1 MPPSTKALEEKGK
14 ILLWPVAATRA
25 LALFFI
31 ILLSSPLLLPAGFLL
46 FSCPRLF
53 LPFPFLRMV
62 TLAHA
67 KSASRPRR
75 GIVRSSWIWKNTGG
89 HNGVWH
95 TGNRHNR
102 VRPAFNK
109 QLPIYNWWVR
119 LLGPSAR
126 PGSREGTG
134 WREWRRERGWMNNAD
149 KMPIRAPKR
158 RGPCSANYLP
168 LLMMIVLMQSP
179 NTLPPPCNPSPCL
192 NLTFTQ
198 LPLLLPDSPQQR
210 ERLNCFYRCTME
222 DFRSASKRLIKDNTI
237 AFIYFVY
244 SCRTLRRCHLFFTSR
259 SALGTAL
266 HSEDRLFIQL
276 WKCIIWLF
284 LLNIFLILYYY
295 LISHVKV
302 TFSEFEFLFQYLR
315 RALLSPAPHFV
326 SFIWFCRGRAGRRSP
341 SEIQINQGPLLSR
354 FHSLQGHPDYTR
366 LRCVFEC
373 VPSPLRISIQLWRS
387 GGELKA
393 ARRYDGQAK
402 RSPALRCIWIG
413 SLRYV
418 KTERRRGEALWPQG
432 SEGRGTCG
440 ARADC

>member
-53 LPFPFLRMV
+53 LPFPFLRML

-237 AFIYFVY
+237 AFIYFVTLFFHVTQR
-244 SCRTLRRCHLFFTSR
+244 SGDRITLRGPSVYSVMEMHHMIISLKYISDFVLLPYQSCKSYLFWVWISFPVSTSC
-259 SALGTAL
+259 SLKPCPSFCFF
-266 HSEDRLFIQL
+266 H
-276 WKCIIWLF
+276 
-284 LLNIFLILYYY
+284 LILQGSCWPS
-295 LISHVKV
+295 LSFWNPNQSGTSPQPLPFTPRSPRLHKVKV
-302 TFSEFEFLFQYLR
+302 CVRVCAVS
-315 RALLSPAPHFV
+315 AP
-326 SFIWFCRGRAGRRSP
+326 
-341 SEIQINQGPLLSR
+341 
-354 FHSLQGHPDYTR
+354 D
-366 LRCVFEC
+366 
-373 VPSPLRISIQLWRS
+373 
-387 GGELKA
+387 
-393 ARRYDGQAK
+393 
-402 RSPALRCIWIG
+402 
-413 SLRYV
+413 
-418 KTERRRGEALWPQG
+418 
-432 SEGRGTCG
+432 
-440 ARADC
+440 